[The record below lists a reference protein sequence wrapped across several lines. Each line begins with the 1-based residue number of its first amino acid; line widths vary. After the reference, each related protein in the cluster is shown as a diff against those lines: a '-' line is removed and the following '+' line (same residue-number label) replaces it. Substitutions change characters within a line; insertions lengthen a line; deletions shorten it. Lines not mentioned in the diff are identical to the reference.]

1 MPNSKGEKIDELSFT
16 VTTKGNSGCSAC
28 GAIETKQCRCR
39 GASGGGSS
47 DAEANSQDLESKEGI
62 SSPTLSIKL
71 EYQTGLTPQLERDS
85 LLSAQ
90 TIFAQF
96 KKELKDQKLDVR
108 EYTAAIIDNE
118 LLVKIDDPNHR
129 NAFIQRLNN
138 NPLVTQNKSAHN
150 EKDGAK
156 TNSFSIPNPYALPKC
171 TLS

>member
-1 MPNSKGEKIDELSFT
+1 MSNPKDGKINAPRFI
-16 VTTKGNSGCSAC
+16 VATKGNSGCPAC
-28 GAIETKQCRCR
+28 DAAGAKQCRCR
-39 GASGGGSS
+39 GSAAVVPA
-47 DAEANSQDLESKEGI
+47 DTETNSQNLESKEGV

-85 LLSAQ
+85 LLSVQ

-96 KKELKDQKLDVR
+96 KKELKDQKVDVR

-118 LLVKIDDPNHR
+118 LLVKIDDLNHR
-129 NAFIQRLNN
+129 DAFIQRLNN

-150 EKDGAK
+150 ENDGAK

-171 TLS
+171 TPS